1 MHCKCFP
8 SVLFCS
14 YFQMV
19 LSFLAGSKHALVYA
33 NSGMHVTFFWFFA
46 VSIYPLVWLTRS
58 GAHLGLTVGLY
69 MQRFFGRMKQL

>member
-46 VSIYPLVWLTRS
+46 VSIYPLVSLIAVEHIWVL
-58 GAHLGLTVGLY
+58 
-69 MQRFFGRMKQL
+69 QLDYTCNVFLVA